1 MAWTVLVVGCA
12 GSALGAWSWFSYVS
26 TLRRQSAAMALA
38 GTRSVLDTSL
48 HRDSDLIS
56 TVNAVIATRP
66 SIDNAGLQTLLA
78 RLNVV
83 RTYQGAF
90 GFAYLE
96 QVSAAT
102 LPAFESVTRRDPP
115 LQIALPA
122 SDSEW
127 TPSRPA
133 SSYCLP
139 RLAVAE
145 VPPAQGL
152 LPTLLASGFEQY
164 LSPRFD
170 YCTSTFAP
178 LLHSSARTGQLTVT
192 SLASLIGGTGGGGSL
207 MAQPLHSFLAGLPL
221 IAILSPVYVGNQIPT
236 TGAERA
242 ADLRGWVLG
251 LFDATEILNPVFAS
265 EPNATIALRYANPG
279 ARPEVLV
286 QAGPKAS
293 GTASTTLTFAGDPG
307 WSVRIV
313 ARPATTGL
321 SPLTQGVALLVAG
334 LVLSVLLA
342 ILVDVL
348 ARSRRSA
355 LVLVEQ
361 RTAELRHQALHDS
374 LTGLPN
380 RLLTGD
386 HANQLLALARSE
398 QVPIAAFFI
407 DLDDF
412 KKVNDTLGHGAG
424 DQLLQALAVRLSQTV
439 RASDTVGRLGGDE
452 FVVLVAGAPLAAGL
466 DRLAE
471 RLQSLIREPFR
482 LGPDSKTHVALSASI
497 GIAAGPRDS
506 PEDLLRDADIAL
518 YRAKAMGKG
527 CHVVFEPEMHEAV
540 KQKLALEGELHDAF
554 ERHEFFLVYQP
565 IVDLQTGV
573 SEGVEALLRWRRPD
587 RGVIGPDE
595 FVPALEASDLI
606 VDVGRY
612 VLRQACLQAKAWHDI
627 GTRIGVSVNVA
638 ARQLHYDALVNHVRE
653 ALEVAGL
660 EPRYLTVELTES
672 MLMID
677 SSMTAKRLR
686 ALKRLG
692 VRIAIDDFGAGFSSL
707 SYLREFPVDILKI
720 DRSFVAR
727 LQSED
732 GRNFLDALIHLGRSL
747 GLVTIAEGI
756 EEPFQLEH
764 LRSESCDLGQGYL
777 FARPLAAEAVRAAL
791 AKPAF
796 VAPAPSRPLPSL
808 LGNAPDAP

>member
-12 GSALGAWSWFSYVS
+12 GSTLGGWSWFSYVS
-26 TLRRQSAAMALA
+26 TLRRQSAAMALSDA
-38 GTRSVLDTSL
+38 RSVLATSL
-48 HRDSDLIS
+48 HRDSDLLA

-66 SIDNAGLQTLLA
+66 TIANAGLQSLLRRLDVA
-78 RLNVV
+78 RDY
-83 RTYQGAF
+83 RGAF

-96 QVSAAT
+96 QVRAAA
-102 LPAFESVTRRDPP
+102 LPAFESLAQRDPP
-115 LQIALPA
+115 LQIAPPA
-122 SDSEW
+122 SEGEW
-127 TPSRPA
+127 TPARPA
-133 SSYCLP
+133 SSYCLT

-145 VPPAQGL
+145 LPPVEAL
-152 LPTLLASGFEQY
+152 LPTLLASGIEQY

-178 LLHSSARTGQLTVT
+178 LLHSSARTGKLTIT
-192 SLASLIGGTGGGGSL
+192 SLAGLIGGTGGGSSM
-207 MAQPLHSFLAGLPL
+207 MAQPLHAFLAGLPL
-221 IAILSPVYVGNQIPT
+221 IAMLSPVYVGSQIPT
-236 TGAERA
+236 TTAGREEGF
-242 ADLRGWVLG
+242 RGWVLG
-251 LFDATEILNPVFAS
+251 LFDATAILSPVFAS

-279 ARPEVLV
+279 APPDVLV
-286 QAGPKAS
+286 RAGPTAP
-293 GTASTTLTFAGDPG
+293 GAASTTLKFPGDPG
-307 WSVRIV
+307 WSASII
-313 ARPATTGL
+313 ARPTTTGL
-321 SPLTQGVALLVAG
+321 SPLSQGAALLAG
-334 LVLSVLLA
+334 GLLLSVLLA
-342 ILVDVL
+342 VLVDVL

-380 RLLTGD
+380 RLLIGD
-386 HANQLLALARSE
+386 RANQLLALARTE

-412 KKVNDTLGHGAG
+412 KKVNDTFGHGTG
-424 DQLLQALAVRLSQTV
+424 DQLLQALAVRLSRTV
-439 RASDTVGRLGGDE
+439 RDSDTVGRLGGDE
-452 FVVLVAGAPLAAGL
+452 FVVLVAGTPLAAGL
-466 DRLAE
+466 DRLAQ
-471 RLQSLIREPFR
+471 RLQSLMREPFR
-482 LGPDSKTHVALSASI
+482 LGPDGKTHVALSASI

-506 PEDLLRDADIAL
+506 PEDLLRDADTAL
-518 YRAKAMGKG
+518 YRAKGMGKG
-527 CHVVFEPEMHEAV
+527 CHVVFKPEMHEAV
-540 KQKLALEGELHDAF
+540 KQKLALEGELRDAF
-554 ERHEFFLVYQP
+554 ERNEFFLVYQP
-565 IVDLQTGV
+565 IVDLRTGV
-573 SEGVEALLRWRRPD
+573 SEGVEALLRWRCPD
-587 RGVIGPDE
+587 RGVIVPHE

-627 GTRIGVSVNVA
+627 GTRVGVSVNVA
-638 ARQLHYDALVNHVRE
+638 ARQLHYDSLVDHVRE

-686 ALKRLG
+686 TLKRLG

-727 LQSED
+727 LGSEE

-764 LRSESCDLGQGYL
+764 LQHESCDLGQGYL
-777 FARPLAAEAVRAAL
+777 FAKPLAAEAVRSAI

-796 VAPAPSRPLPSL
+796 VASGVPRPLPSL
-808 LGNAPDAP
+808 LGNGADAR